1 MVKLFEKLIAVEI
14 EEIQSVPYSI
24 EYSAQHFSCNT
35 CSSDKYSLN
44 APKFVISSNEGVS
57 TYYLP
62 PMSGSELSALA
73 LFFTTSA
80 SFPCTVI
87 FDHVPGFSVSASVV
101 DNTNVA
107 LQLKADAQI
116 LKFMG
121 IEDSSE
127 IINVTLNNY
136 QLDQLADKILDSAA
150 KCY

>member
-1 MVKLFEKLIAVEI
+1 MKLLDKSSVIEI
-14 EEIQSVPYSI
+14 EEIQSVPFSI
-24 EYSAQHFSCNT
+24 AYYTQHFSCNA
-35 CSSDKYSLN
+35 CSSEKYSLN
-44 APKFVISSNEGVS
+44 SPKFVVSSNLGVS

-80 SFPCTVI
+80 SFPCTII
-87 FDHVPGFSVSASVV
+87 FDHVEGFSVSASVV

-107 LQLKADAQI
+107 LELKADAQI

-127 IINVTLNNY
+127 VINITLNIQ
-136 QLDQLADKILDSAA
+136 QLDQLARKILHSTTL
-150 KCY
+150 CN